1 MLICCCA
8 LASCALF
15 GRYECNINCTEA
27 LWKLGSY
34 RASVLL
40 CSREVLP
47 ISSQGVQLMHSLEK
61 ASSL

>member
-1 MLICCCA
+1 MLLCFSKLC
-8 LASCALF
+8 LF
-15 GRYECNINCTEA
+15 GRYECSVNCTEA
-27 LWKLGSY
+27 LWKLGSCK
-34 RASVLL
+34 ASVLL